1 MPDPMSYL
9 AIKHLHMTCAALSG
23 SFFLVR
29 GIWMLRGS
37 ALLQQRWVKIAPHVI
52 DTVLLVSALSMVVWS
67 GQYPFVQNWL
77 TAKVLALIAYILLGT
92 VALKRGRTK
101 GVRTAAFVAA
111 LLVFGYIVKVALTRQ
126 VF

>member
-1 MPDPMSYL
+1 MTYL

-23 SFFLVR
+23 TLFFVR
-29 GIWMLRGS
+29 GIWMLRDS
-37 ALLQQRWVKIAPHVI
+37 ALLQKRWVKIVPHVI
-52 DTVLLVSALSMVVWS
+52 DTVLLASALVLVAWS

-77 TAKVLALIAYILLGT
+77 TAKVFALIAYILLGT
-92 VALKRGRTK
+92 IAIKRGKTK

-126 VF
+126 VI